1 MSAQTIRLMAFDV
14 DGIFTDGRLYYG
26 PEGDFLKAFHTQDGL
41 GLKLL
46 QAAGLQVAIIT
57 GRLSSMVERR
67 FAELGVPH
75 VITGRDDK
83 REALQEL
90 AERLGLELKDC
101 GYMGDDL
108 PDLAAG
114 QAVGFFASVPNAVP
128 AVIDA
133 AQFVSSRPGG
143 HGAVRETCRFLL
155 EARGQDEAAV
165 YRSFA

>member
-1 MSAQTIRLMAFDV
+1 MAFDV

-26 PEGDFLKAFHTQDGL
+26 PDGDALKAFHTQDGL

-46 QAAGLQVAIIT
+46 QATGLQVAIIT
-57 GRLSSMVERR
+57 GRSSPMVERR

-83 REALQEL
+83 RQALEEL
-90 AERLGLELKDC
+90 VERVGLGLKDC

-128 AVIDA
+128 AVIEA
-133 AQFVSSRPGG
+133 AHFVTARTGG

-155 EARGQDEAAV
+155 EARGYDETTV